1 MIDTQAIRTKILD
14 LAMRG
19 HLTEQVPED
28 ETANELMSRIQAE
41 KQLLISAGKIR
52 KEKTLSDITEDE
64 KPFEIP
70 KNWTWVRLGT
80 AFCVEMGQSPDGSS
94 VSSSNEG
101 IEFHQGK
108 IFFGAKYINDS
119 GQRTTR
125 ATKIAEPNSVLLCV
139 RAPVGKVNI
148 TQRKICIGRGLC
160 AIKPVAGVEVD
171 FLYYSLTMCE
181 KAFVDQAT
189 GSTFAAIG
197 GDIVK
202 KQPVPL
208 PPLTEQKR
216 IVQKIEQAFSVL
228 DTIDALQAQYAN
240 NLTVLKSKIID
251 AAIQGK
257 LTEQLPEDG
266 AAEDLYQ
273 NIQAEKL
280 ALIKAGKIKKE
291 KPLPEIIVDEIPFE
305 IPVNWKWIRFSDLYS
320 LSNGVASRGTPG
332 GKERKVLRLA
342 DLVDGAIRSEGI
354 REIALSD
361 EEFSAHVIKK
371 GDLVFIRVNG
381 SRDKVA
387 NAFLYEENEEIS
399 YCDHLFCGH
408 RTSELFDAYYVM
420 TVYRSAMVKAQID
433 PEIKTTAGQNTINQ
447 KSMAKILV
455 PLPPL
460 AEQKR
465 ITQKIDELM
474 RVFEQ

>member
-1 MIDTQAIRTKILD
+1 MIDTQTIRTKILD

-19 HLTEQVPED
+19 QLTEQLLED
-28 ETANELMSRIQAE
+28 GTAEDFYKTFKTQPKNYRTIMKEEILFDIPSNWKWCRFSEVADFHLGKTPSRGDSRFWESGVYPWVSISDMSEPILMKTKKKVSQSAADECFSKGISPKGTLLMSFKLTIGKVVILGVDAYHNEAIISVFPRNDNEEFVFRNYLKYILPFSAKNGRIYGAIKGNTLNKESIAE
-41 KQLLISAGKIR
+41 LLI
-52 KEKTLSDITEDE
+52 
-64 KPFEIP
+64 
-70 KNWTWVRLGT
+70 
-80 AFCVEMGQSPDGSS
+80 
-94 VSSSNEG
+94 
-101 IEFHQGK
+101 
-108 IFFGAKYINDS
+108 
-119 GQRTTR
+119 
-125 ATKIAEPNSVLLCV
+125 
-139 RAPVGKVNI
+139 
-148 TQRKICIGRGLC
+148 
-160 AIKPVAGVEVD
+160 
-171 FLYYSLTMCE
+171 
-181 KAFVDQAT
+181 
-189 GSTFAAIG
+189 
-197 GDIVK
+197 
-202 KQPVPL
+202 PL
-208 PPLTEQKR
+208 PPLAEQKR
-216 IVQKIEQAFSVL
+216 IIERVEQAFSVL

-273 NIQAEKL
+273 HIQAEKL

-361 EEFSAHVIKK
+361 EEFSAHRIKK
-371 GDLVFIRVNG
+371 GDLIFIRVNG

-447 KSMAKILV
+447 RSMAKILV